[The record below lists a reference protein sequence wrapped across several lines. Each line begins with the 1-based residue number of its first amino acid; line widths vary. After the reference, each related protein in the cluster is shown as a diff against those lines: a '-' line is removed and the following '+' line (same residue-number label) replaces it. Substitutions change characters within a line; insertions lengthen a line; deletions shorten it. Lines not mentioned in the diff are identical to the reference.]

1 MHLIHLIRKKRDGE
15 ELTADEIA
23 FLVKGA
29 ANQSIPEAQL
39 AAWLMAAFLRG
50 LSETELAALTSA
62 MRFSG
67 EVFDHPRLD
76 RATVDKHSTGGVGDS
91 TSLIIAPIVAAAG
104 LAVPM
109 ISGRALGHTGG
120 TLDKLE
126 SIPGYNTQ
134 LSLTEA
140 RRVLEKCGV
149 TMIGQTKNL
158 VPADRV
164 LYDLRD
170 RTGTVESPWL
180 ICASIMSK
188 KLAECLDGL
197 VLDVK
202 TGSGAFLKDPAAA
215 RFLAQLMV
223 QTGEEAGTRTVA
235 LLTSM
240 DQPLG
245 RFAGNWVEVWE
256 AIDVLR
262 GVGNPMYD
270 DIRELSLILAGWMI
284 HLGGKEPNVVEG
296 RRIAESKVLDGSA
309 YEAFDRMVA
318 AQGGETRVFADP
330 AAFHTPKSRRQV
342 LASRS
347 GFLARMDCEQ
357 IGWAV
362 QMLGAGREHAG
373 EAVSAHAGIEMH
385 LKLGMS
391 VQASQPLCTMFTDDE
406 TRFIEAEAWLT
417 LAISIEDDPAPIP
430 PLIGET
436 ITHGSKTS
444 ENHFPSPLA
453 PTVG

>member
-1 MHLIHLIRKKRDGE
+1 MHVIDLIRKKRDGN
-15 ELTADEIA
+15 ELTTDEIA

-29 ANQSIPEAQL
+29 ATQSIPEAQL

-50 LSETELAALTSA
+50 MSETELAALTST

-67 EVFDHPRLD
+67 EVFDHPGLN

-91 TSLIIAPIVAAAG
+91 TSLIIAPVVAVAG

-109 ISGRALGHTGG
+109 ISGRGLGHTGG

-134 LSLTEA
+134 LSLAEA
-140 RRVLEKCGV
+140 RRVLETCGV
-149 TMIGQTKNL
+149 TMIGQTKDL

-188 KLAECLDGL
+188 KLASGLNGL

-202 TGSGAFLKDPAAA
+202 TGSGAFLKDIPTA
-215 RFLAQLMV
+215 RFLAELMV
-223 QTGEEAGTRTVA
+223 QTGEEAGTRTTA

-262 GVGNPMYD
+262 GNGDPRYE
-270 DIRELSLILAGWMI
+270 DIREHST
-284 HLGGKEPNVVEG
+284 
-296 RRIAESKVLDGSA
+296 SK
-309 YEAFDRMVA
+309 
-318 AQGGETRVFADP
+318 
-330 AAFHTPKSRRQV
+330 
-342 LASRS
+342 
-347 GFLARMDCEQ
+347 
-357 IGWAV
+357 
-362 QMLGAGREHAG
+362 
-373 EAVSAHAGIEMH
+373 AHA
-385 LKLGMS
+385 
-391 VQASQPLCTMFTDDE
+391 
-406 TRFIEAEAWLT
+406 R
-417 LAISIEDDPAPIP
+417 
-430 PLIGET
+430 
-436 ITHGSKTS
+436 
-444 ENHFPSPLA
+444 SPDR
-453 PTVG
+453 